1 MEIDIRSKD
10 FELSESIMHS
20 TKESILKKIE
30 KYRKLI
36 LSVKIWFTD
45 TNGPKGGIDK
55 KCLVKISTKYKDSII
70 IQEEEGRTW
79 YELIVN
85 IGDRINN
92 VLQKRKEKRKR
103 RIALDY

>member
-70 IQEEEGRTW
+70 IQEEGSNL